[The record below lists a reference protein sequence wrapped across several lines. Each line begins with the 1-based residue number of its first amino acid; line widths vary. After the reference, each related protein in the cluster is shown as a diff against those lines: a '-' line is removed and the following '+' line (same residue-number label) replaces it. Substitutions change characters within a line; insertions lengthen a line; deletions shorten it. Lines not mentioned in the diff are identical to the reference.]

1 MPTMKHVGNESEA
14 GCPTLAASLFLRL
27 GWVFIAAAFLAGCK
41 PVGPNYNR
49 PGYQAPPAYKEAGA
63 TTVIVPPPNPA
74 GGGGWQPATPSDGMI
89 RGKWWE
95 IYQDPQLSQLEE
107 RIDPNNQTL
116 RQALETYLAAHDQVK
131 VARAALP
138 PGTRRSG
145 WPGRLSFP
153 RCRLGRTSN
162 ARKCRQTVPPTHP
175 ENPPPTTI

>member
-1 MPTMKHVGNESEA
+1 MRVLSLDSTRRLHGRAVRRG
-14 GCPTLAASLFLRL
+14 GFAALLVL
-27 GWVFIAAAFLAGCK
+27 GLLAGCK

-63 TTVIVPPPNPA
+63 NPGSGPPPNPA

-131 VARAALP
+131 VARAALFP
-138 PGTRRSG
+138 T
-145 WPGRLSFP
+145 LSA
-153 RCRLGRTSN
+153 GRT
-162 ARKCRQTVPPTHP
+162 
-175 ENPPPTTI
+175 